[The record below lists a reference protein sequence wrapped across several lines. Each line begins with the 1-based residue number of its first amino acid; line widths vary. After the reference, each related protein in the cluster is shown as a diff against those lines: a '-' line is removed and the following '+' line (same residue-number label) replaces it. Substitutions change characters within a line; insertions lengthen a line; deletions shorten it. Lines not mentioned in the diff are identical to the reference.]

1 MLGPL
6 FIFFCSR
13 CVGDLRGKPR
23 TAVAVRS
30 IRTSRGVKVPDSLT
44 SVWLSG
50 DARSVVSE
58 SVHELVPERRMHFS
72 PRQSQILSLMA
83 EGFSDKE
90 IARKIGISYPT
101 VRTHIDRVFRDY
113 GLRNRTEAV
122 AAWLTL
128 KLNG

>member
-1 MLGPL
+1 M
-6 FIFFCSR
+6 R
-13 CVGDLRGKPR
+13 CI
-23 TAVAVRS
+23 RS
-30 IRTSRGVKVPDSLT
+30 SRGVKVPYSLT
-44 SVWLSG
+44 SRGLSG
-50 DARSVVSE
+50 DARKVVSGL
-58 SVHELVPERRMHFS
+58 VQDLVPVRRMHFS
-72 PRQSQILSLMA
+72 PRQSEILSLMA

>member
-1 MLGPL
+1 M
-6 FIFFCSR
+6 
-13 CVGDLRGKPR
+13 
-23 TAVAVRS
+23 
-30 IRTSRGVKVPDSLT
+30 
-44 SVWLSG
+44 
-50 DARSVVSE
+50 
-58 SVHELVPERRMHFS
+58 RRMHFS

-101 VRTHIDRVFRDY
+101 VRTHIDRVFRDH